1 MGKRGPQPKPQWYRD
16 LVGNPGRR
24 QTVQILPD
32 KIVPEIPAPPRYD
45 AEQRAVWTEVTGVLS
60 QVQAL
65 SLGDQL
71 VLHRYVELLVVYR
84 RAEAWMKE
92 QGNGNIVYPIKD
104 KNGTVKSIR
113 MLPQLKVMLEISGHL
128 LRIEQ
133 HFGLTPASRVHVGLT
148 GGSATVSTDHD
159 PFA

>member
-16 LVGNPGRR
+16 LIGNPGRR
-24 QTVQILPD
+24 QTEQILPD
-32 KIVPEIPAPPRYD
+32 LPVREIAAPERFD
-45 AEQRAVWTEVTGVLS
+45 AEQRAVWVEVTSILS
-60 QVQAL
+60 AVNAL

-71 VLHRYVELLVVYR
+71 VLQRYVELVCVYR
-84 RAEAWMKE
+84 QAARWMKE

-113 MLPQLKVMLEISGHL
+113 MLPQLKVMLEVSNHL

-133 HFGLTPASRVHVGLT
+133 HFGLTPASRVQVGT
-148 GGSATVSTDHD
+148 SGGTAPAGDHD